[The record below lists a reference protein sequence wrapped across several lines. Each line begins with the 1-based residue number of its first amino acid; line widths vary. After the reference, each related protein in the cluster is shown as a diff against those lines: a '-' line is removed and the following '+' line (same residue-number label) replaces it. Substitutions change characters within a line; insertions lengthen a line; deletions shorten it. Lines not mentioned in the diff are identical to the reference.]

1 MSLNQVPT
9 WYRQTNLLISFQY
22 SAFRVT
28 SCNLYSRNSSKM
40 LVNWHFAFHLIAAA
54 DRTARAQ
61 FLNNARFFGCRLI
74 LLSHNVFVRL
84 FLTLRYYSTLHCHII
99 FLWHEKKDIVHQNV
113 LLKKELESRKQ
124 DAYRMTYLNSYLR
137 VSSRLENK
145 QSLSIFFSDTLF
157 CDTILFVS

>member
-9 WYRQTNLLISFQY
+9 WYRRTNLLISFQY

-40 LVNWHFAFHLIAAA
+40 LVNWHFAFYLIAAA

-74 LLSHNVFVRL
+74 LLSHNIFVRL

-113 LLKKELESRKQ
+113 LYMHTEWLIW
-124 DAYRMTYLNSYLR
+124 TSYLR